1 LKIIDLFSSKKENN
15 KYVLSFEIFPPKKEL
30 PIDSIYM
37 KLDNFKKLNPDFI
50 SVTYGA
56 GGSGKDRTIEISS
69 KIINDYNIEAMAH
82 FTCVGHSKEEIDK
95 LLSELPPN
103 NIENILAL
111 RGDPPAGISDFNYT
125 KGAFHYASELIEYI
139 KSKNNFSIAAA
150 YVEGHIDAIR
160 IKDDL
165 INLKTKVDMG
175 VDFLITQLFFD
186 NRKFYDFLERI
197 EIMGI
202 TCPVTTGIMPVFSTS
217 QIKHIIKLCG
227 ASITPEIFYMID
239 KHEKNP
245 DDLKK
250 AGIEYA
256 IKQINDLIENGVDG
270 IHILTMNKPD
280 VTAKILDG
288 IK

>member
-150 YVEGHIDAIR
+150 AYVEGHIDAIR

-165 INLKTKVDMG
+165 INLKN
-175 VDFLITQLFFD
+175 Q
-186 NRKFYDFLERI
+186 
-197 EIMGI
+197 
-202 TCPVTTGIMPVFSTS
+202 S
-217 QIKHIIKLCG
+217 
-227 ASITPEIFYMID
+227 
-239 KHEKNP
+239 
-245 DDLKK
+245 
-250 AGIEYA
+250 
-256 IKQINDLIENGVDG
+256 
-270 IHILTMNKPD
+270 
-280 VTAKILDG
+280 
-288 IK
+288 